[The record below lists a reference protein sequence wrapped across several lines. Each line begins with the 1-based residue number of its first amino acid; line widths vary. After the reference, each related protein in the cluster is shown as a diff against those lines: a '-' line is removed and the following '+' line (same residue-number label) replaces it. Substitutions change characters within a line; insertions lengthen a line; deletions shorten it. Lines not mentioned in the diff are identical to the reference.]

1 MALAASPRAERH
13 NIKMSTDVARQV
25 GVWRQT
31 RALLYKNYL
40 VKWRTKKT
48 SMQEVLIPLSL
59 LSLLTIIS
67 VIQPNKRQDEVPDS
81 VLHSENRS
89 SISEFI
95 IGYTPVN
102 NETRRIMHNAFSESC
117 MEGKDARE
125 FVSEKEMEDARNLH
139 SSEKFVGIIFKDSM
153 TYHLRVP
160 PKLVPVSSIHVESKT
175 RCLSSAQMC
184 EATVYWHSGFSALQ
198 ICLDAGII
206 QSRTNH
212 SILGEL
218 ESTKAVMMGRSATV
232 EIDYFFRAVILIY
245 LVIAFS
251 PFGYYLTIHIVTEK
265 EKKMKEFLIIMGLQD
280 MAFWLSW
287 VLLYTSLIFVMSL
300 LMSIT
305 ATSSSLFPKSS
316 SFVIFLLFFLY
327 GVSSVSFA
335 FMLTSI
341 FKKSAHAGSAQYFTT
356 VAFGAVGLAIV
367 LLEDFPRSFV
377 WSLSPLCECTF
388 LVGIAQVMHL
398 EDYEEGAVFSN
409 LTYGPYP
416 LVITLIL
423 LTLDS
428 MLYLLLGVYLDQV
441 IPGEYGLRR
450 DFFFFLK
457 PSFWIKRTRN
467 YEELYESGISGGL
480 EFNEIIE
487 PVSPEFQ
494 GKEVIRISCVH
505 KSFDKKGETVEALKS
520 LSFDIYEG
528 QITALLGHSGT
539 GKTTLMSI
547 LCGLCPPSDGFASIY
562 GYRVSE
568 IDEMLDIRKIL
579 GVCQQLDIYF
589 DVLTV
594 QENLSVIA
602 SIKGIPP
609 NDMVQEIEKVL
620 QDLDMQLIKDNQ
632 AKKLSGGQK
641 RKLSVAFAVLGD
653 PK

>member
-1 MALAASPRAERH
+1 
-13 NIKMSTDVARQV
+13 MSTDVARQV

-117 MEGKDARE
+117 MEDARE

-160 PKLVPVSSIHVESKT
+160 PKLVPVSSIH
-175 RCLSSAQMC
+175 MC

-280 MAFWLSW
+280 MAFWY
-287 VLLYTSLIFVMSL
+287 V
-300 LMSIT
+300 
-305 ATSSSLFPKSS
+305 
-316 SFVIFLLFFLY
+316 
-327 GVSSVSFA
+327 
-335 FMLTSI
+335 
-341 FKKSAHAGSAQYFTT
+341 
-356 VAFGAVGLAIV
+356 
-367 LLEDFPRSFV
+367 
-377 WSLSPLCECTF
+377 
-388 LVGIAQVMHL
+388 
-398 EDYEEGAVFSN
+398 
-409 LTYGPYP
+409 
-416 LVITLIL
+416 IL
-423 LTLDS
+423 L
-428 MLYLLLGVYLDQV
+428 V
-441 IPGEYGLRR
+441 
-450 DFFFFLK
+450 
-457 PSFWIKRTRN
+457 
-467 YEELYESGISGGL
+467 
-480 EFNEIIE
+480 
-487 PVSPEFQ
+487 
-494 GKEVIRISCVH
+494 
-505 KSFDKKGETVEALKS
+505 
-520 LSFDIYEG
+520 
-528 QITALLGHSGT
+528 
-539 GKTTLMSI
+539 
-547 LCGLCPPSDGFASIY
+547 LC
-562 GYRVSE
+562 
-568 IDEMLDIRKIL
+568 
-579 GVCQQLDIYF
+579 
-589 DVLTV
+589 
-594 QENLSVIA
+594 
-602 SIKGIPP
+602 
-609 NDMVQEIEKVL
+609 
-620 QDLDMQLIKDNQ
+620 
-632 AKKLSGGQK
+632 
-641 RKLSVAFAVLGD
+641 
-653 PK
+653 